1 MSDHNESKGLVPVT
15 YVKGDAPHVLPMSV
29 YIGTISVLMFLTF
42 VTWAAA
48 QIDIGVF
55 NLPLAMLIASVKAFI
70 VLFIFMHIA
79 WDNKLNFVII
89 MSSFLFLGLFF
100 IFPWFDM
107 EGRTMVDVQRRNFL
121 PRDEAVIQHSID
133 NPGANDDV
141 SLQLRPK
148 LQAPVKEKLNFAKP
162 HH

>member
-1 MSDHNESKGLVPVT
+1 MSDHNDSNGLVPRT
-15 YVKGDAPHVLPMSV
+15 YVKGDPPHVLPMSV
-29 YIGTISVLMFLTF
+29 YLGTISVLMFLTF

-89 MSSFLFLGLFF
+89 MSSFLFLALFF

-107 EGRTMVDVQRRNFL
+107 EGRIMVDEQRRNFL
-121 PRDEAVIQHSID
+121 PRDEAVQQHVIS
-133 NPGANDDV
+133 NPDSVDDI
-141 SLQLRPK
+141 SLQLRPRLK
-148 LQAPVKEKLNFAKP
+148 VPVKENLKFDKP

>member
-1 MSDHNESKGLVPVT
+1 MSDNNSNELVPRT

-29 YIGTISVLMFLTF
+29 YMGTIGLLMFLTF
-42 VTWAAA
+42 ITWAAA

-55 NLPLAMLIASVKAFI
+55 NLPLALLIASVKAFV

-79 WDNKLNFVII
+79 WDNKLNFAII

-107 EGRTMVDVQRRNFL
+107 EGRVMVDTQRRNFL
-121 PRDEAVIQHSID
+121 PRDEAVQQHVIE
-133 NPGANDDV
+133 NPAAANDV
-141 SLQLRPK
+141 SQQLRPK
-148 LQAPVKEKLNFAKP
+148 LQAPVKEKLNFEGP